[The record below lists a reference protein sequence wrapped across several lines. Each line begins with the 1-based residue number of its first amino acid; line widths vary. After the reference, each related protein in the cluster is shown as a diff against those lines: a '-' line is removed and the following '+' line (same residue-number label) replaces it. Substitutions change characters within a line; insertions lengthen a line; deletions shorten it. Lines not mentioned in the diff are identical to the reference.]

1 MQLNGKS
8 ALITGGAKR
17 LGRAMAVALAER
29 GVRLALHY
37 GQSRDAAESLAAE
50 LREQKLEVEL
60 FQADLSDG
68 EQVRRLVADAEARFD
83 GLDILV
89 NNAAIFER
97 IPFAELTETDWRRTL
112 DVNLTAPFLCAHA
125 AGTRMRARGAGAI
138 VNMACVGGF
147 QPWANYLPY
156 SVSKAGVIMLTETLA
171 KALAPA
177 VRVNAIAPGIVEF
190 GDGEW
195 GMGDGEKQTGVQS
208 LSPAQ
213 TDPERK
219 TSKAMPHPP
228 SPIPSNIVAA
238 LLYLLENDGVT
249 GETLIVDAG
258 RRLGIGVPPAARP
271 AL

>member
-8 ALITGGAKR
+8 ALITGGARR

-37 GQSRDAAESLAAE
+37 GQSRAEAEALAAE
-50 LREQKLEVEL
+50 LRAKNVEIEL
-60 FQADLSDG
+60 FQADLADG
-68 EQVRRLVADAEARFD
+68 EQIRRMVADADARFG

-97 IPFAELTETDWRRTL
+97 KPFLELTEADWRRTL

-125 AGTRMRARGAGAI
+125 AGTRMHARGAGAI
-138 VNMACVGGF
+138 INMACVGGF
-147 QPWANYLPY
+147 LPWANYLPY

-171 KALAPA
+171 RALAPV
-177 VRVNAIAPGIVEF
+177 VRVNAIAPGIVGFAGKDE
-190 GDGEW
+190 GGRMKD
-195 GMGDGEKQTGVQS
+195 EK
-208 LSPAQ
+208 
-213 TDPERK
+213 TD
-219 TSKAMPHPP
+219 SSSFHPSSFILHP
-228 SPIPSNIVAA
+228 SHIVVA

-249 GETLIVDAG
+249 GETLVVDAG
-258 RRLGIGVPPAARP
+258 RKVGVGVPPVGPP

>member
-8 ALITGGAKR
+8 ALITGGARR

-37 GQSRDAAESLAAE
+37 GQSRAEAEALAAE
-50 LREQKLEVEL
+50 LRAKNVEIEL
-60 FQADLSDG
+60 FQADLADG
-68 EQVRRLVADAEARFD
+68 EQIRRMVADADARFG

-97 IPFAELTETDWRRTL
+97 KPFPELTEDDWRRTL

-125 AGTRMRARGAGAI
+125 AGTRMHARGAGAI

-147 QPWANYLPY
+147 LPWANYLPY

-177 VRVNAIAPGIVEF
+177 VRVNAIAPGIVNFEERDE
-190 GDGEW
+190 GG
-195 GMGDGEKQTGVQS
+195 GMRDESGRTKDETSSSHPSS
-208 LSPAQ
+208 L
-213 TDPERK
+213 R
-219 TSKAMPHPP
+219 PH
-228 SPIPSNIVAA
+228 PSNIVAA
-238 LLYLLENDGVT
+238 LLYLLENDAVT
-249 GETLIVDAG
+249 GETLVVDAG
-258 RRLGIGVPPAARP
+258 RRVGVGVPPAARP

>member
-37 GQSRDAAESLAAE
+37 GQSRAEAEALAAE
-50 LREQKLEVEL
+50 LRAENVEIEL
-60 FQADLSDG
+60 FQAELADG
-68 EQVRRLVADAEARFD
+68 EQIRRMIADADARFG
-83 GLDILV
+83 GLDILI

-97 IPFAELTETDWRRTL
+97 KPFPELTEDDWRRTL

-125 AGTRMRARGAGAI
+125 AGTRMQARGAGAI

-147 QPWANYLPY
+147 LPWANYLPY

-177 VRVNAIAPGIVEF
+177 VRVNAIAPGNVGFAEKDEGGRMKDEKTDSPSFHPSSLILHPSHIV
-190 GDGEW
+190 
-195 GMGDGEKQTGVQS
+195 S
-208 LSPAQ
+208 
-213 TDPERK
+213 
-219 TSKAMPHPP
+219 
-228 SPIPSNIVAA
+228 A
-238 LLYLLENDGVT
+238 LLYLLENDAVT
-249 GETLIVDAG
+249 GETLVVDAG
-258 RRLGIGVPPAARP
+258 RRVGVGVPPAARP